1 MAECYNFEAVQQEIR
16 KAFEHSKGGVCFWI
30 YWILRFLD
38 VSLAATEIWACFGI
52 EVSAVSWQLD
62 GNSFKERNASWIDK
76 LPPWVSKFR
85 MIGTNACSWKQK
97 GCCESSPSCGSTNLC
112 YPVFIHIKPPGVCQ
126 LHCVPSRC
134 TVCRTRG
141 SDVKRLRRPGLAAAQ
156 I

>member
-1 MAECYNFEAVQQEIR
+1 MSNTQKEA
-16 KAFEHSKGGVCFWI
+16 C
-30 YWILRFLD
+30 
-38 VSLAATEIWACFGI
+38 VSGFIGSFASLMSLWQPPQWACFGI

-141 SDVKRLRRPGLAAAQ
+141 SDVKRLRRLAAAQ